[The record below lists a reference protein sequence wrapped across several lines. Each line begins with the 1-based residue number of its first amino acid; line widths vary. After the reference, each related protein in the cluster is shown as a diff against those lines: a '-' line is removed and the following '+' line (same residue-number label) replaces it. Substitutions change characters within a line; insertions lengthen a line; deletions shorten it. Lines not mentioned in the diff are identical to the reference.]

1 MTDSDLSSS
10 APASRAPS
18 TAARGRSR
26 TAQMTTSA
34 LLASLLAV
42 AAWVTIPL
50 QPVPVTLQVL
60 VVVLAALLLSP
71 LWALAA
77 TGIYVLLGAVGAP
90 VFSGGQGG
98 LGVLAGPTGG
108 YILGFLL
115 AASLGSLVR
124 VVLERSGAHQV
135 LADAAAAGIVVLM
148 IYLTGTSQLALVA
161 HLTPAQAVAAGVLP
175 FVAID
180 VIKAA
185 IAVVVAQ
192 AIRRALAR

>member
-1 MTDSDLSSS
+1 
-10 APASRAPS
+10 
-18 TAARGRSR
+18 
-26 TAQMTTSA
+26 MTTSA

-50 QPVPVTLQVL
+50 QPVPVTLQVFI
-60 VVVLAALLLSP
+60 VVLAALLLSP

-77 TGIYVLLGAVGAP
+77 TGVYVLLGAVGAP

-108 YILGFLL
+108 YILGFVL

-124 VVLERSGAHQV
+124 VVLERSGARQV
-135 LADAAAAGIVVLM
+135 LADAAAAGIVLLM
-148 IYLTGTSQLALVA
+148 IYLTGTAQLALVA
-161 HLTPAQAVAAGVLP
+161 HLTPAQAVAAGALP
-175 FVAID
+175 FIAID

-185 IAVVVAQ
+185 IAVAVAQ